1 MQIDVFADVV
11 CPWCYI
17 GKRNLEAAL
26 ARVRPEGVTLRW
38 HAFQLNPDLPPDGVD
53 RQRYLQEKFG
63 STEAV
68 TRIHERVGEAGRRAG
83 IEFRFDRIAKSP
95 NTFDAHRLLS
105 LAGSQGRQSQL
116 AEALFHAYFIDGEDI
131 GDRGVLAKRAVDAG
145 MEGDIV
151 SALAGDA
158 AGDAVRADLKAARD
172 MGIGGVPFCIFANR
186 YALSGAQPVETF
198 MQALQA
204 AGAPEAP

>member
-95 NTFDAHRLLS
+95 NTFDAHRLLR
-105 LAGSQGRQSQL
+105 LALAQGRQPEM
-116 AEALFHAYFIDGEDI
+116 AEALFRAYFIDGRDI
-131 GDRGVLAKRAVDAG
+131 GDHQVLAGLAAEVGLGGEVAAWLAG
-145 MEGDIV
+145 PSEGDGV
-151 SALAGDA
+151 REDLAVA
-158 AGDAVRADLKAARD
+158 AQI
-172 MGIGGVPFCIFANR
+172 GISGVPFFVFANR
-186 YALSGAQPVETF
+186 YALSGAQPVEVFT
-198 MQALQA
+198 QALHA
-204 AGAPEAP
+204 AAQPV